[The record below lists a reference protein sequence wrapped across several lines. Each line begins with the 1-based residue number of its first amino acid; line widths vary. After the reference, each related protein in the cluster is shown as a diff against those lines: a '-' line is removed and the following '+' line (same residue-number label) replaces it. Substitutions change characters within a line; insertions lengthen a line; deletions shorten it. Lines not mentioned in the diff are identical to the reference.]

1 MERNQ
6 QSNLKKE
13 SCIKINLINVQ
24 GLTQAKAIEL
34 ENMLTQNEII
44 CLTETQQKVEKQDSK
59 VHLEVV

>member
-24 GLTQAKAIEL
+24 GLTQTKAIEL

-44 CLTETQQKVEKQDSK
+44 CLTETQQKVEKNK
-59 VHLEVV
+59 I